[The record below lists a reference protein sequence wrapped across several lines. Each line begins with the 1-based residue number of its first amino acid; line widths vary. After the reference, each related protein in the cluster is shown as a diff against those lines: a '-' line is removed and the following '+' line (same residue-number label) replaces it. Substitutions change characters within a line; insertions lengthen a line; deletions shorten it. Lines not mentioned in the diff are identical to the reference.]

1 MQEWENKFSAWSSGP
16 GDTETE
22 KIDNAVRQVR
32 NAINKSEV
40 LKDKE
45 LKIIVQGSYRNNVN
59 VKKDS
64 DVDLGILLT
73 EVFKVDSH
81 SREIIRE
88 VRKNYEDS
96 TYEYS
101 TYKNDVQQA
110 LIDHFGKPA
119 VTRGNKA
126 ISIKENTNR
135 IEADVVPL
143 FEYRLYSTL
152 INYESGVQLYTDDNN
167 KNIINWENKIM
178 ITVLKK

>member
-1 MQEWENKFSAWSSGP
+1 M
-16 GDTETE
+16 
-22 KIDNAVRQVR
+22 
-32 NAINKSEV
+32 
-40 LKDKE
+40 KDKE

-64 DVDLGILLT
+64 DVDLGIILT

-101 TYKNDVQQA
+101 TYKNDFQQA

-126 ISIKENTNR
+126 IPIKENKNR
-135 IEADVVPL
+135 IEADVVLL
-143 FEYRLYSTL
+143 FEYRQYSTL
-152 INYESGVQLYTDDNN
+152 INYDSGVQLYIDDNN
-167 KNIINWENKIM
+167 KNIINWPEQNYDNG
-178 ITVLKK
+178 VKK